1 MNFQLPTR
9 FNLAAA
15 GLMLVT
21 CVACSSNQS
30 PDQLRQQ
37 TAEATE
43 TLKRDT
49 KAVAEGV
56 REGLSS
62 KKTID
67 LNKASK
73 DDLLSLPGITA
84 AKADR
89 MIGERPYAS
98 THQLVSRHV
107 LSEQQYSQL
116 QDRVTVTP

>member
-1 MNFQLPTR
+1 MSFQFSTR
-9 FNLAAA
+9 CNLAVA

-21 CVACSSNQS
+21 CVACSPNQS

-37 TAEATE
+37 TAQATE

-84 AKADR
+84 PRADR
-89 MIGERPYAS
+89 IMAERPYAS
-98 THQLVSRHV
+98 THQLVSRRV
-107 LSEQQYSQL
+107 LSEQEYSQL
-116 QDRVTVTP
+116 QDRVTVTQ

>member
-1 MNFQLPTR
+1 
-9 FNLAAA
+9 
-15 GLMLVT
+15 
-21 CVACSSNQS
+21 VACSPNQS
-30 PDQLRQQ
+30 PAQLRQQ

-62 KKTID
+62 KKTVD

-73 DDLLSLPGITA
+73 DDLLSLPGINA
-84 AKADR
+84 PKADR
-89 MIGERPYAS
+89 MIAERPYAS
-98 THQLVSRHV
+98 AHQLVSRHV

-116 QDRVTVTP
+116 QDRVTVTQ